1 MRKTLCLTVLLLAI
15 GLVGCASHNAQ
26 VKKNAVAP
34 SLTAYFGPKARIAVA
49 DFDVKAVKAG
59 SEIGAALREI
69 IITLLT
75 NSNRFLVVERQT
87 LGAADL
93 IITAA
98 VAEFEPQASG
108 GKAGVGGG
116 GGAGSGALGGLLG
129 TSLNKAH
136 MTLDIRIIDA
146 STSGVLVTNRVQG
159 EASDISGAQGAGF
172 LGRWELG
179 SRLSAYA
186 NTPMEKSIRLC
197 IIEAV
202 RYISE
207 VVPSKYYKY

>member
-15 GLVGCASHNAQ
+15 GLAGCASHNAQ

-34 SLTAYFGPKARIAVA
+34 SLTAYFGLKARIVVA

-202 RYISE
+202 RYISQAI
-207 VVPSKYYKY
+207 PSKYYKY

>member
-1 MRKTLCLTVLLLAI
+1 MKKTLCLTVLLLVI
-15 GLVGCASHNAQ
+15 GLAGCASHTAQ
-26 VKKNAVAP
+26 IRKNAAGP
-34 SLTAYFGPKARIAVA
+34 SSTAYLGPKARIAVA

-87 LGAADL
+87 LGEADL

-98 VAEFEPQASG
+98 VTEFEPQASG

-129 TSLNKAH
+129 TSSNKAH
-136 MTLDIRIIDA
+136 MALDMRIVDA
-146 STSGVLVTNRVQG
+146 STSGVLATNRVQG
-159 EASDISGAQGAGF
+159 EASDISGAQGLGF
-172 LGRWELG
+172 LGGWELG
-179 SRLSAYA
+179 SKLSAYA
-186 NTPMEKSIRLC
+186 NTPMEKAIRVC

-202 RYISE
+202 RYISQAI
-207 VVPSKYYKY
+207 PSKYYKY